1 MTSAPSA
8 FIDPWKI
15 GPTVV
20 SEIGFFEDPLTVTNP
35 VGPEADSVSV
45 KLFDY
50 DCVSET
56 IFSSVSL
63 SDISLSDGTATYD
76 VIFDT
81 ESFGSDSA
89 VTFTG
94 DAKST
99 GNVKFCTRVTAT
111 EGTDLDVTFRETNFE
126 LEFSMT
132 DNEFAVGPITIEEND
147 KDEFET
153 DVEDEFI
160 LEACQC
166 VDQTCV
172 DPLLPSVVLQN
183 TPLVFCVYVTH
194 GDTGVADTVDISNI
208 DVTIEAGEI
217 SYQPVT
223 MGSETWDP
231 NALTVVNSF
240 GSKVEVISNLIT
252 DFFTEGFTSVDV
264 SGNAFL
270 VFVEGSA
277 RLDME
282 GFGMVVDIEGKPEIG
297 CVEKLLKK
305 FF

>member
-1 MTSAPSA
+1 
-8 FIDPWKI
+8 
-15 GPTVV
+15 
-20 SEIGFFEDPLTVTNP
+20 
-35 VGPEADSVSV
+35 
-45 KLFDY
+45 
-50 DCVSET
+50 
-56 IFSSVSL
+56 
-63 SDISLSDGTATYD
+63 
-76 VIFDT
+76 
-81 ESFGSDSA
+81 
-89 VTFTG
+89 
-94 DAKST
+94 
-99 GNVKFCTRVTAT
+99 
-111 EGTDLDVTFRETNFE
+111 
-126 LEFSMT
+126 
-132 DNEFAVGPITIEEND
+132 
-147 KDEFET
+147 
-153 DVEDEFI
+153 
-160 LEACQC
+160 
-166 VDQTCV
+166 
-172 DPLLPSVVLQN
+172 
-183 TPLVFCVYVTH
+183 VYVTH